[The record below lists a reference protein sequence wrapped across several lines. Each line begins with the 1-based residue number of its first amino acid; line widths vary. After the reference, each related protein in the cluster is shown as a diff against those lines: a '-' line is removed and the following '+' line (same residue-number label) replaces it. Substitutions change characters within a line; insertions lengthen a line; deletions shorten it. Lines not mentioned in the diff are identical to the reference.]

1 MNFELSKFLTR
12 YEKFIPL
19 ALFLA
24 FLLVTVPGISW
35 GAPALWNPDELVWRV
50 TKALDGEL
58 RFDENEP
65 DFNYPSLPK
74 HVMFGVGWMVER
86 AGGSEADVIV
96 SARLISVLLGGL
108 TVILI
113 YLIAS
118 LASKNIYIRLLAAF
132 FALSNTALAHNA
144 RFAHN
149 DLYLLFFIT
158 LSLYAIVKY
167 GSSQKEEKT
176 KHPAPRSAEK
186 NLKSRL
192 LIHRPWLYLA
202 FFAAGCAASSKYTGA
217 TFVVILVL
225 IYLVSNWDMLFND
238 WLRTGET
245 LFIAAALT
253 VAGYVVGT
261 PKALLWM
268 SFYFKR
274 MIPAALRFASYGRGP
289 DSLIG
294 LYGQWA
300 TFREAVGTAEYVL
313 YLVAFMWGAV
323 KLSLYLTKRMPEERD
338 RMNVLFVLLI
348 AIILFDIPF
357 LISYNYV
364 PRFFLPFLPMFAVL
378 ASLFVEDLVSLL
390 KQRGHAFAV
399 PYFNIAITLVILV
412 SFLQVLSVALLFAN
426 DARTQAGKFIETLK
440 PGTVLEYTL
449 YPPSIPE
456 NQFEKSRNYPIY
468 MIKYPGEAVPTT
480 GKAYQYNQGEAG
492 LHERDVDYLV
502 IDSFTY
508 DRFDDEFVC
517 QTNPV
522 ECQFFRQ
529 LLAGETDLRLLA
541 SFEYRLPFFLPQVTL
556 AAVNPDVKIYE
567 VPR

>member
-1 MNFELSKFLTR
+1 MKFELTKYLVR

-19 ALFLA
+19 ALFLL

-35 GAPALWNPDELVWRV
+35 GVPSQWNPDELVWRV
-50 TKALDGEL
+50 NKALEGEM
-58 RFDENEP
+58 RFDETEP

-74 HVMFGVGWMVER
+74 HVMYGVGLLVDQ
-86 AGGSEADVIV
+86 AGGSRADIIV

-113 YLIAS
+113 YSIAR
-118 LASKNIYIRLLAAF
+118 LASANIYVSLLAAF
-132 FALSNTALAHNA
+132 IGLSNTALVHNA

-149 DLYLLFFIT
+149 DLYLLFFIS
-158 LSLYAIVKY
+158 LSLFAIIKY
-167 GSSQKEEKT
+167 
-176 KHPAPRSAEK
+176 
-186 NLKSRL
+186 RL
-192 LIHRPWLYLA
+192 TAHRPWLYLA
-202 FFAAGCAASSKYTGA
+202 FFSAGCAASSKYTGVS
-217 TFVVILVL
+217 FVL
-225 IYLVSNWDMLFND
+225 ILLVIYLISNWNTLLKD

-294 LYGQWA
+294 LYGQWE
-300 TFREAVGTAEYVL
+300 TFREAVGTAVYVL
-313 YLVAFMWGAV
+313 FLVAFLWSAAR
-323 KLSLYLTKRMPEERD
+323 LILYLTKRMPEDRD
-338 RMNVLFVLLI
+338 RMNIVLVLLV
-348 AIILFDIPF
+348 AIVLFDIPF
-357 LISYNYV
+357 LVSYNYV

-378 ASLFVEDLVSLL
+378 AGLFLEDLVLL
-390 KQRGHAFAV
+390 ARQREYTVAV
-399 PYFNIAITLVILV
+399 PLINLAVILIIGV
-412 SFLQVLSVALLFAN
+412 SFVQVVSVALLFAN
-426 DARTQAGKFIETLK
+426 DARTPAGKFIETLR
-440 PGTVLEYTL
+440 PNTILEYTL
-449 YPPSIPE
+449 YPPATPE
-456 NQFEKSRNYPIY
+456 NHFERTRNYPIY
-468 MIKYPGEAVPTT
+468 MIKYPGEIVPTT
-480 GKAYQYNQGEAG
+480 GKAYLYNQGEAG
-492 LHERDVDYLV
+492 LYEREVDYLV

-508 DRFDDEFVC
+508 DRFYDDFVC

-541 SFEYRLPFFLPQVTL
+541 SFEYHLPTFLPQLSL
-556 AAVNPDVKIYE
+556 AAVNPDVKVYE